1 MAGIVD
7 HVLRNRGPLAPESVD
22 HLGRNTHER
31 TGCGKAAAKSNISAA
46 QGLTNP
52 ESSALL
58 DNAQA
63 EQRCD
68 RVNRWKNSNPKQRWL
83 AAALPDIELRLSGG
97 YSATAALCAQRE
109 RVLVAAYAKGARIIE
124 KHFTHDKSLPGND
137 HYHAM
142 DVHDLR
148 RFVDGLGVGVPA
160 MGRTEKAV
168 LDSEAP
174 ARANARRSI
183 VLARAVKA
191 GDLIDEDAM
200 TYKRPGTGISPSE
213 WDMVIGRRAAL
224 DMESDHVL
232 QWDDLRPE
240 NER

>member
-1 MAGIVD
+1 MLSCNKKFVIFIFCIDCRPRFG
-7 HVLRNRGPLAPESVD
+7 
-22 HLGRNTHER
+22 
-31 TGCGKAAAKSNISAA
+31 
-46 QGLTNP
+46 
-52 ESSALL
+52 
-58 DNAQA
+58 A
-63 EQRCD
+63 EC
-68 RVNRWKNSNPKQRWL
+68 
-83 AAALPDIELRLSGG
+83 
-97 YSATAALCAQRE
+97 
-109 RVLVAAYAKGARIIE
+109 RIW

-148 RFVDGLGVGVPA
+148 RFVDGLGVVVPA

-191 GDLIDEDAM
+191 GDPIDEDAM

-213 WDMVIGRRAAL
+213 WDRVIGRRAAL

-240 NER
+240 SEQ